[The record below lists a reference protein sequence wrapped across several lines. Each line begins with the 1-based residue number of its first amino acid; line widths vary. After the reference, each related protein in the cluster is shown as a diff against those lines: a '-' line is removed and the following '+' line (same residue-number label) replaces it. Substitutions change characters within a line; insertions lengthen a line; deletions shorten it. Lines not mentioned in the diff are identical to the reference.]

1 MNVRLQDYK
10 CGLRIISL
18 ALDSKTKEDLEKDE
32 IDFLFV
38 QDDKIFLYPDGVE
51 LVAKQEDIKLLHT
64 CNNYDVFELW
74 EDGSLNKCYDDS
86 SLDNYFF
93 VTGKC
98 NSNCIMC
105 PSPDIARKN
114 AESPDVDRLIEI
126 AKHIPTD
133 TRHLTITGGEPFLAG
148 EKLFEFLQFCK
159 QKYEET
165 EFLILT
171 NGRIFAIQKYVD
183 LLCETMPNRTILG
196 IPIHGSSPSVHD
208 SITRANNSFSQTISG
223 IKRLLKRGVIVE
235 LRLVVCKLNVDD
247 YIDMAHTIVKEIPGV
262 NHISIMAAEM
272 TGNAFVNR
280 NVVWI
285 PYREAFKKI
294 SKAIMY
300 LIENEIDIK
309 LYNFPLCTVDNEY
322 WSLCEKSISPN
333 KVKYA
338 EACVNCK
345 YKEACGGV
353 FAGTYLLE
361 RNELQT
367 IL

>member
-10 CGLRIISL
+10 GGLRIVSL
-18 ALDSKTKEDLEKDE
+18 ALDAKTKEDLRMDE
-32 IDFLFV
+32 IDFLFL
-38 QDDKIFLYPDGVE
+38 QGNTICLYPDEVE
-51 LVAKQEDIKLLHT
+51 FIAKQEDIKWLRD
-64 CNNYDVFELW
+64 CNNYDVFELR
-74 EDGSLNKCYDDS
+74 EDGSLKRCYDDS

-114 AESPDVDRLIEI
+114 AELPDVDRLIEI

-133 TRHLTITGGEPFLAG
+133 TKHLTITGGEPFIAG
-148 EKLFEFLQFCK
+148 EQLFEFLRYCK
-159 QKYEET
+159 QKYEDT

-196 IPIHGSSPSVHD
+196 IPIHGSSPSEHD
-208 SITRANNSFSQTISG
+208 RITRVNNSFSQTISG
-223 IKRLLKRGVIVE
+223 IKRLLKREVIVE

-247 YIDMAHTIVKEIPGV
+247 YIDIAHTIVKEIPGI

-272 TGNAFVNR
+272 TGNAFINR
-280 NVVWI
+280 NIVWI

-300 LIENEIDIK
+300 LLENEIDIK
-309 LYNFPLCTVDNEY
+309 LYNFPLCTVDTEY
-322 WSLCEKSISPN
+322 WSLCEKSISQN

-338 EACVNCK
+338 ETCVDCK

-353 FAGTYLLE
+353 FTGTYLLE
-361 RNELQT
+361 RNELRT

>member
-1 MNVRLQDYK
+1 MNIRLQDYK
-10 CGLRIISL
+10 GGLRIISL
-18 ALDSKTKEDLEKDE
+18 ALDEETKEDLRMDE

-38 QDDKIFLYPDGVE
+38 QGDSIYLFPSEVE
-51 LVAKQEDIKLLHT
+51 YVAKHEDIEKLQS

-74 EDGSLNKCYDDS
+74 ENGSLKRCYDDS

-114 AESPDVDRLIEI
+114 AELPDVDRLVEI
-126 AKHIPTD
+126 ARHIPTD
-133 TRHLTITGGEPFLAG
+133 AKHLTITGGEPFIAG
-148 EKLFEFLQFCK
+148 EQLFEFLQFCK

-196 IPIHGSSPSVHD
+196 IPIHGSNSAEHD
-208 SITRANNSFSQTISG
+208 RITRANGSFLQTING
-223 IKRLLKRGVIVE
+223 IKRLLKRGVVVE
-235 LRLVVCKLNVDD
+235 LRMVVCRLNIDD
-247 YIDMAHTIVKEIPGV
+247 YMDMAHIIVKEIPGI

-272 TGNAFVNR
+272 TGNAYVNR
-280 NVVWI
+280 DKVWI

-300 LIENEIDIK
+300 LLNNEIDIK
-309 LYNFPLCTVDNEY
+309 IYNFPLCTVDKEY
-322 WSLCEKSISPN
+322 WALCEKSISPN

-338 EACVNCK
+338 DVCIECK